1 MGKRIIRIGLL
12 PVIVV
17 IALVTNMSSGIAHA
31 ASYQDSARAAGSV
44 AASRAK
50 AAVTGSALAP
60 CTTPNTTYLRVRVHH
75 GRGRAAVTAGQVMN
89 FLEAGS
95 ERTN

>member
-31 ASYQDSARAAGSV
+31 ASYQDFARAAGSGQ
-44 AASRAK
+44 RRRK
-50 AAVTGSALAP
+50 P
-60 CTTPNTTYLRVRVHH
+60 
-75 GRGRAAVTAGQVMN
+75 GRGHDRPPMA
-89 FLEAGS
+89 
-95 ERTN
+95 